1 MDTHTSHLPKPSAVS
16 IFFSGGAY
24 FIHFLS
30 LGFASFPLQT
40 HLRHAL
46 TPATASLVA
55 SVLPLASCLTYF
67 FFRFAEARSWTR
79 SPQIMLVGLATGVGL
94 MQMGL
99 GFKLQSTET
108 SSWWIGPAVDVAGC
122 LLLLGC
128 VQSSCMTVLN
138 HIGVATMGPHA
149 YTVRAAGSAGYMLAV
164 MLMGA
169 LGAQARTISD
179 WHLFIGAGFSVVHVV
194 FALLSLR
201 FVRWSSSSPFPRV
214 APAPT
219 SSPNPTS
226 SVPSS
231 SNPSSSNPLSSNP
244 LSSNPLSSNM
254 ANHRDSARDTE
265 RPPSHS
271 SALNVSARQW
281 WGQLILVWMVAMCE
295 MAYGLYS
302 HEFLTSTYGSF
313 GYFVFAGSIALE
325 IVLLLAMPMFPAL
338 KQRLLFVG
346 PVGWITLL
354 TGCLLAL
361 AGWPM
366 MGFFAT
372 ALALNCPFQVSA
384 NEHAHQMHRSS
395 MVGIASMTLAQ
406 SLGYMS
412 ATIVSACLSMQSP
425 GPVLLWSCML
435 PVAMGSLILALWQMA
450 KQRTHADRE
459 TLARRNAA

>member
-1 MDTHTSHLPKPSAVS
+1 MDTHTSHLPKPSSLS

-40 HLRHAL
+40 HLRHTL
-46 TPATASLVA
+46 SPPTASLVA

-79 SPQIMLVGLATGVGL
+79 SPQIMLVGLAACVGL

-99 GFKLQSTET
+99 GFQLRSTAT
-108 SSWWIGPAVDVAGC
+108 SDWWIGPAVDVACC

-201 FVRWSSSSPFPRV
+201 FVRWSSPSPFPRV
-214 APAPT
+214 ATAPT
-219 SSPNPTS
+219 SSTIPS
-226 SVPSS
+226 STVPSS
-231 SNPSSSNPLSSNP
+231 ANPSSAII
-244 LSSNPLSSNM
+244 
-254 ANHRDSARDTE
+254 ANHRDAPRDTE
-265 RPPSHS
+265 RPPSRS
-271 SALNVSARQW
+271 SALNVSVRQW
-281 WGQLILVWMVAMCE
+281 WGLLILVWMVAMCE

-325 IVLLLAMPMFPAL
+325 IVLLLAMPMFPGL

-366 MGFFAT
+366 MGFLAA

-435 PVAMGSLILALWQMA
+435 PIAMGSLMLALWQMA
-450 KQRTHADRE
+450 KQRTHTDRE